1 MLRVPAMVLASA
13 GHDLHLAHDG
23 EQSLAVANE
32 YRPNEVLLDIGLPK
46 LGGHELSRRLR
57 QQDRGKALILITST
71 GSDQAEDRRQ
81 TVDSGPQVS
90 LCQTRRSRR
99 ADEVARRGV
108 QQCHRTIKA
117 AYD

>member
-1 MLRVPAMVLASA
+1 MLRVPAMLLASA

-57 QQDRGKALILITST
+57 QQDRGKALILIAST
-71 GSDQAEDRRQ
+71 GSD
-81 TVDSGPQVS
+81 
-90 LCQTRRSRR
+90 
-99 ADEVARRGV
+99 
-108 QQCHRTIKA
+108 
-117 AYD
+117 